1 MRKVIVLGWMALLT
15 MTSVFAQVKEG
26 KLIFERKTN
35 MRRMITDPEMR
46 ARIPEFRTEKF
57 ELIFNEQSSMFKT
70 IPDDEAPDPFAN
82 SGGDRGAG
90 GGGPRFMFRM
100 PQVNIYTDLNT
111 QLQLEARSMFE
122 KDFLITDTLKQLKWK
137 LSEETKTIAKYV
149 CKKAT
154 ASIVPQQLN
163 FRFGG
168 GRPGGGGNRGGADG
182 GGNRGGGNRGGVTVN
197 AGGVNI
203 NAGGDTAQQKPKEI
217 EIVVWYTE
225 SIPVS
230 VGPDTYAGLPG
241 AILEVDTD
249 NGSNVISALEYN
261 AKYSAK
267 ELKQPTKGDKMNRA
281 KFMETMQDIIKG
293 MQNGSGG
300 ISIRGGNFNQ

>member
-1 MRKVIVLGWMALLT
+1 MRKVILLGLMALLT
-15 MTSVFAQVKEG
+15 MTSVSAQIKEG

-35 MRRMITDPEMR
+35 MRKMITDPEMR
-46 ARIPEFRTEKF
+46 SRIPEFRTEKF
-57 ELIFNEQSSMFKT
+57 ELIFNDQASMFKT

-82 SGGDRGAG
+82 SGGDRGG
-90 GGGPRFMFRM
+90 GGGRFMFRM
-100 PQVNIYTDLNT
+100 PEVNIYTDLNT

-122 KDFLITDTLKQLKWK
+122 KDFLITDTLKPLKWK

-154 ASIVPQQLN
+154 TSIVPQQLN
-163 FRFGG
+163 MRLGGGG
-168 GRPGGGGNRGGADG
+168 GRPAGGGNRGGGGGNRGGVSF
-182 GGNRGGGNRGGVTVN
+182 NT
-197 AGGVNI
+197 GGVNI
-203 NAGGDTAQQKPKEI
+203 SAGGDTAGQKPKEI

-249 NGSNVISALEYN
+249 NGSAVISAVEYI

-267 ELKQPTKGDKMNRA
+267 ELKQPTKGDKMSRA
-281 KFMETMQDIIKG
+281 KFMDTLQELFKG

-300 ISIRGGNFNQ
+300 ITIRAGNFNQ